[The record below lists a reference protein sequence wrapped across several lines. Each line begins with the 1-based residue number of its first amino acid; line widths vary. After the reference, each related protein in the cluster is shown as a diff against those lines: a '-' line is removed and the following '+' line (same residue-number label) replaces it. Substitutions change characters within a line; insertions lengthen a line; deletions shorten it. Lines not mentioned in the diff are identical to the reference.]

1 MLLKRLAPAAKP
13 FTTVWFCL
21 ISAAMSLASVTQM
34 CMIRGYG
41 SGKASALAPL
51 RIRHACR

>member
-1 MLLKRLAPAAKP
+1 MLLKRLALTAKP
-13 FTTVWFCL
+13 LTTVWFCL

-41 SGKASALAPL
+41 SGEASALAPL